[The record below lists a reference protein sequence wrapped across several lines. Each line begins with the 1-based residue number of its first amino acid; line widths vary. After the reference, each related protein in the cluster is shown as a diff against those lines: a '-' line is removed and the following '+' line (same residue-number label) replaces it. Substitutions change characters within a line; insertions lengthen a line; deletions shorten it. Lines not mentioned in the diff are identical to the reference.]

1 MIIWL
6 ASYPKSGNTWLRTII
21 SQLLYKNLNDE
32 EVLEESR
39 KIRLYPSKIDFL
51 DLDEDFK
58 LPVYPDEKKKLILDK
73 TVINWE
79 ASQSKLNLDKKL
91 RILKTHNM
99 LCRLKI
105 KNDFYTFTNL
115 ENTLGVIHI
124 VRDPRNIFTSL
135 VNHFSFES
143 DEKALEFIFND
154 NQTVGIEEN
163 TIPQLLSSWNNH
175 YNSWKRFPKNNILIK
190 YENLVLDPK
199 KEILKLTQYLRQF
212 FELSYSDNELDQIL
226 HNSSFENLKNLEEKG
241 LFKENALNKDNV
253 TKKFFYLGKKNDWK
267 KLLDKKVSEALEK
280 NFKKEMLELGYL

>member
-21 SQLLYKNLNDE
+21 SQLLYKNLNYE

-73 TVINWE
+73 TIINWE

-99 LCRLKI
+99 LCKLKI

-190 YENLVLDPK
+190 YENLILDPK

>member
-190 YENLVLDPK
+190 YENLILDPK

-212 FELSYSDNELDQIL
+212 FVLSYSDNELDQIL

>member
-190 YENLVLDPK
+190 YENLILDPK

>member
-21 SQLLYKNLNDE
+21 SQLLYKNLNYE
-32 EVLEESR
+32 EVFEESR

-73 TVINWE
+73 TIINWE

-99 LCRLKI
+99 LCKLKI
-105 KNDFYTFTNL
+105 KNDFYKFTNL

-190 YENLVLDPK
+190 YENLILDPK
-199 KEILKLTQYLRQF
+199 KEILKLTQYLKQF
-212 FELSYSDNELDQIL
+212 FELSYSDIELDQIL

>member
-1 MIIWL
+1 MIFWL

-21 SQLLYKNLNDE
+21 SQLLYKNLNYE

-73 TVINWE
+73 TIINWE

-99 LCRLKI
+99 LCKLKI

-143 DEKALEFIFND
+143 DEKALEFILND
-154 NQTVGIEEN
+154 NQTIGIEEN

-190 YENLVLDPK
+190 YENLILDPK
-199 KEILKLTQYLRQF
+199 KEVLKLTQYLKQF
-212 FELSYSDNELDQIL
+212 FELSYSDIELDQIL

-253 TKKFFYLGKKNDWK
+253 TKKFFHLGKKNDWK
-267 KLLDKKVSEALEK
+267 KLLDKKVSEVLEK
-280 NFKKEMLELGYL
+280 NFNKEMLELGYL

>member
-58 LPVYPDEKKKLILDK
+58 LPVFPDKKKKLILDK

-99 LCRLKI
+99 LCKLKI

-190 YENLVLDPK
+190 YENLILDPK
-199 KEILKLTQYLRQF
+199 KEILKLTQYLKQF
-212 FELSYSDNELDQIL
+212 FELSYSDIELDQIL
-226 HNSSFENLKNLEEKG
+226 HNSSFENLKNLEEMG

>member
-21 SQLLYKNLNDE
+21 SQLLYKNLNYE

-73 TVINWE
+73 TIINWE

-190 YENLVLDPK
+190 YENLILDPK

>member
-1 MIIWL
+1 M
-6 ASYPKSGNTWLRTII
+6 KI
-21 SQLLYKNLNDE
+21 SNYLFILTK
-32 EVLEESR
+32 
-39 KIRLYPSKIDFL
+39 
-51 DLDEDFK
+51 
-58 LPVYPDEKKKLILDK
+58 KKKLILDK

-143 DEKALEFIFND
+143 DEKALEFILND
-154 NQTVGIEEN
+154 NQTIGIEEN

-190 YENLVLDPK
+190 YENLILDPK

>member
-21 SQLLYKNLNDE
+21 SQLLYKNLNYE
-32 EVLEESR
+32 EVLDESR

-190 YENLVLDPK
+190 YENLILDPK

>member
-135 VNHFSFES
+135 INHFSFES

-190 YENLVLDPK
+190 YENLILDPK

>member
-21 SQLLYKNLNDE
+21 SQLIYKNLNDE

-58 LPVYPDEKKKLILDK
+58 LPVFPDKKKKLILDK

-135 VNHFSFES
+135 INHFSFES

-190 YENLVLDPK
+190 YENLILDPK

>member
-21 SQLLYKNLNDE
+21 SQLLYKNLNYE

-79 ASQSKLNLDKKL
+79 PSQSKLNLDKKL

-99 LCRLKI
+99 LCKLKI

-190 YENLVLDPK
+190 YENLILDPK
-199 KEILKLTQYLRQF
+199 KEILKLTQYLKQF
-212 FELSYSDNELDQIL
+212 FELSYSDIELDQIL
-226 HNSSFENLKNLEEKG
+226 HNSSFENLKNLEEMG

>member
-21 SQLLYKNLNDE
+21 SQLLYKNLNYE

-73 TVINWE
+73 TIINWE

-99 LCRLKI
+99 LCKLKI

-190 YENLVLDPK
+190 YENLILDPK

-212 FELSYSDNELDQIL
+212 FELSYSDIELDQIL
-226 HNSSFENLKNLEEKG
+226 HNSSFENLKNLEEMG

>member
-1 MIIWL
+1 
-6 ASYPKSGNTWLRTII
+6 
-21 SQLLYKNLNDE
+21 
-32 EVLEESR
+32 
-39 KIRLYPSKIDFL
+39 
-51 DLDEDFK
+51 
-58 LPVYPDEKKKLILDK
+58 
-73 TVINWE
+73 
-79 ASQSKLNLDKKL
+79 
-91 RILKTHNM
+91 M

>member
-21 SQLLYKNLNDE
+21 SQLLFKNLNYE

-73 TVINWE
+73 TIINWE

-99 LCRLKI
+99 LCKLKI

-190 YENLVLDPK
+190 YENLILDPK

>member
-58 LPVYPDEKKKLILDK
+58 LPVFPDKKKKLILDK

-135 VNHFSFES
+135 INHFSFTS
-143 DEKALEFIFND
+143 DEKALDFIFNE
-154 NQTVGIEEN
+154 NQTIGIEEN

-190 YENLVLDPK
+190 YENLILDPK
-199 KEILKLTQYLRQF
+199 KEIVKLIQYLKKF
-212 FELSYSDNELDQIL
+212 FELSYSDSELDQIL
-226 HNSSFENLKNLEEKG
+226 YNSSFENLKNLEKKG
-241 LFKENALNKDNV
+241 LFKENALNKNNV
-253 TKKFFYLGKKNDWK
+253 PKKFFYLGKKNDWK
-267 KLLDKKVSEALEK
+267 KLLDKKVSESLEK
-280 NFKKEMLELGYL
+280 NFNKEMLELGYL

>member
-51 DLDEDFK
+51 DLDDDFK

-190 YENLVLDPK
+190 YENLILDPK

>member
-58 LPVYPDEKKKLILDK
+58 LPVYPEEKKKLILDK

-190 YENLVLDPK
+190 YENLILDPK
-199 KEILKLTQYLRQF
+199 KEILKLIQYLRQF

>member
-21 SQLLYKNLNDE
+21 SQLLYKNLNDD

-58 LPVYPDEKKKLILDK
+58 LPVYSDEKKKLILDK

-190 YENLVLDPK
+190 YENLILDPK

>member
-21 SQLLYKNLNDE
+21 SQLLYKNLNYE

-51 DLDEDFK
+51 DLDDDFK

-190 YENLVLDPK
+190 YENLILDPK